1 MKNLWKNYKDAV
13 AETFPDLSFRECW
26 ASWEGK
32 KFSLTAE
39 TYVHPYFI
47 KSRQVDIW
55 GEKSC
60 IYNNIIY
67 PKTNATDI
75 PTGILP
81 CFGVDLMA
89 FNEKKVIIVFDFQH
103 PVENFLFGVDS
114 LPKGRGDY
122 RFFEPGNHFSENI
135 YIQYCKADEV
145 DEHLDMFKKYLTVYK
160 NMVELG
166 KPEGTDTS
174 VYKDFDAY
182 MTKLDPVGGYLT
194 GSYGKEKADKLVNEF
209 LFSYG

>member
-1 MKNLWKNYKDAV
+1 MKNLRRNSKGVV
-13 AETFPDLSFRECW
+13 AETFPDLTFRECW

-32 KFSLTAE
+32 KSSLTAE

-67 PKTNATDI
+67 PKTNATNI

-103 PVENFLFGVDS
+103 PVENFLFGVES

-182 MTKLDPVGGYLT
+182 MTKLDPVGGYLA
-194 GSYGKEKADKLVNEF
+194 GSFGKEKADKLVNEF

>member
-32 KFSLTAE
+32 KLSLTAE
-39 TYVHPYFI
+39 THVHPYFI

-145 DEHLDMFKKYLTVYK
+145 DEHLDMFKQYLTVYK